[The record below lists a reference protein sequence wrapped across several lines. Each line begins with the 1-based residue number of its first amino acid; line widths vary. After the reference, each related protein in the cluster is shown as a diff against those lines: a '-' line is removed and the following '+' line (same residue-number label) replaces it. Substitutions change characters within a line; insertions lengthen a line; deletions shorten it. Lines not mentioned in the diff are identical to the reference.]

1 MDAILTNSG
10 AVFMLLLFAQVD
22 LSSAFDDG
30 LIKVIGGA
38 IFLGFAFI
46 ASIVACCAFCPGCPL
61 HAKRT
66 RGRLEAQQN
75 VTMSQIPTVMDRNR
89 GYPVQ
94 QQANNLNY
102 PPSAYSYPPQQT
114 SVPLQYSVQA
124 PPPYPGLQ
132 DQYRGQNEPMMSPQ
146 YPTKS

>member
-1 MDAILTNSG
+1 
-10 AVFMLLLFAQVD
+10 MLLLFAQVD

-61 HAKRT
+61 H
-66 RGRLEAQQN
+66 
-75 VTMSQIPTVMDRNR
+75 
-89 GYPVQ
+89 
-94 QQANNLNY
+94 ANNLNY